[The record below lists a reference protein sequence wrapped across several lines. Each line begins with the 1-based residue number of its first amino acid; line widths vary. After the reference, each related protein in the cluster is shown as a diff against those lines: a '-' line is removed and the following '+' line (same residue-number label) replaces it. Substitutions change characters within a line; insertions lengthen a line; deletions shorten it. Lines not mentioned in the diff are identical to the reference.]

1 MVGAGRSNAPIHD
14 HGALYGNGG
23 NFPTSRGSR
32 WRCAGLK
39 TDSVLM
45 TRTFHRLVMSN
56 PETTA
61 AERSR
66 RVAEAVEQVEESA
79 DRRTVLAADRTI
91 FAAERTYAAWVRTG
105 LASLAAG
112 VGAKAALGETI
123 PAKIVVTSGCALVL
137 FSIFC
142 FAAAVWREL
151 IPGVP
156 PPHPDVG
163 ALGRTTRRCLF
174 CVTHP

>member
-1 MVGAGRSNAPIHD
+1 
-14 HGALYGNGG
+14 
-23 NFPTSRGSR
+23 
-32 WRCAGLK
+32 
-39 TDSVLM
+39 M
-45 TRTFHRLVMSN
+45 TRVLQGQEMSN
-56 PETTA
+56 EKAA
-61 AERSR
+61 AESSR
-66 RVAEAVEQVEESA
+66 RVARVVEQVEESA

-123 PAKIVVTSGCALVL
+123 PATIVVTSGCALVL

-142 FAAAVWREL
+142 FVAAVWRQL

-156 PPHPDVG
+156 PPKPDVYRLPA
-163 ALGRTTRRCLF
+163 ALLVFINGILIAISAAAVVAICLALRR
-174 CVTHP
+174 

>member
-1 MVGAGRSNAPIHD
+1 
-14 HGALYGNGG
+14 
-23 NFPTSRGSR
+23 
-32 WRCAGLK
+32 
-39 TDSVLM
+39 
-45 TRTFHRLVMSN
+45 MSSA
-56 PETTA
+56 EKTA
-61 AERSR
+61 AESSR
-66 RVAEAVEQVEESA
+66 RVAKAVEQVEGSA

-112 VGAKAALGETI
+112 VGAKAALGGII
-123 PAKIVVTSGCALVL
+123 PATIVVTSGCVLVL

-156 PPHPDVG
+156 PPTPDVYRLPT
-163 ALGRTTRRCLF
+163 ALLVIINGFLVAISVAAFAAICLGLTP
-174 CVTHP
+174 VR